1 MDSRARLLEA
11 RQHLIRASQVIDA
24 IDDAPEDASYDL
36 KLAQRR
42 IFMAFSNCK
51 SAIAHFALEEK
62 KNDKIN

>member
-1 MDSRARLLEA
+1 M
-11 RQHLIRASQVIDA
+11 IRASQVIDA